1 MQTPMRLTAAL
12 SFALALTTSSFVA
25 GASAEPKP
33 FSLCVV
39 HNLADH
45 PSIAAIVNGMN
56 DEAPLFGAK
65 ITYFDPAFDPQ
76 KQVAMI
82 EDCIAR
88 KADVIAV
95 NAVDPAA
102 VVPALKKAYDA
113 HIPIIMHNADTN
125 DAGRVYSKTYVGVK
139 SYDQGYEVA
148 KQLSKDYAGK
158 PVSIVVLSGK
168 PGQTDALNRE
178 AGMRAAFADAKANVK
193 VLGSEPADWSKDKG
207 MTVMQDMLTRFPKID
222 ALFSQDDGMAMG
234 ALQAMKAA
242 DRTDIKIYSVGAM
255 KEACSAIKNKDQFV
269 ATAMQPSYLIGVYT
283 VRAAYDALHGRLLP
297 KETLTPTAAITA
309 DNEAQWDSQ
318 CW

>member
-1 MQTPMRLTAAL
+1 
-12 SFALALTTSSFVA
+12 
-25 GASAEPKP
+25 
-33 FSLCVV
+33 
-39 HNLADH
+39 
-45 PSIAAIVNGMN
+45 
-56 DEAPLFGAK
+56 
-65 ITYFDPAFDPQ
+65 
-76 KQVAMI
+76 
-82 EDCIAR
+82 
-88 KADVIAV
+88 
-95 NAVDPAA
+95 
-102 VVPALKKAYDA
+102 
-113 HIPIIMHNADTN
+113 
-125 DAGRVYSKTYVGVK
+125 
-139 SYDQGYEVA
+139 
-148 KQLSKDYAGK
+148 
-158 PVSIVVLSGK
+158 
-168 PGQTDALNRE
+168 
-178 AGMRAAFADAKANVK
+178 MRAAFADAKANVK

-309 DNEAQWDSQ
+309 DNEAQWESQ

>member
-1 MQTPMRLTAAL
+1 MMTALLPAIVL
-12 SFALALTTSSFVA
+12 AAASFGSAA
-25 GASAEPKP
+25 ASAEPKP

-45 PSIAAIVNGMN
+45 PSIAAIVRGMN

-113 HIPIIMHNADTN
+113 HIPVIMHNADTN

-148 KQLSKDYAGK
+148 KQLAKDFAGK

-178 AGMRAAFADAKANVK
+178 AGMRAAFADSKAKVTILA
-193 VLGSEPADWSKDKG
+193 SEPADWSKDKG
-207 MTVMQDMLTRFPKID
+207 MTVMQDMLTRLPKID
-222 ALFSQDDGMAMG
+222 ALFAQDDGMAMG

-255 KEACSAIKNKDQFV
+255 REACDAIKHKDQLV